1 MEISYKKTQQQII
14 MDYDDF
20 TRVMDEVV
28 EKVAARLQAL
38 TPPPTGDDDKELLT
52 PKEVRALFGVTDKT
66 LHVWGKIGF
75 LPRIRIG
82 GVVRYRRADVERA
95 AQVKG
100 KSI

>member
-1 MEISYKKTQQQII
+1 MQVV
-14 MDYDDF
+14 MDYDDLN
-20 TRVMDEVV
+20 RAMDEVV

-38 TPPPTGDDDKELLT
+38 TPPPAGDDGKELLT
-52 PKEVRALFGVTDKT
+52 PKEVRTLFGVTDKT

-82 GVVRYRRADVERA
+82 GVIRYRAEDVKRA

-100 KSI
+100 K

>member
-1 MEISYKKTQQQII
+1 

-38 TPPPTGDDDKELLT
+38 TPPPAGDDGKELLT
-52 PKEVRALFGVTDKT
+52 PKEVRTLFGVTDKT

-82 GVVRYRRADVERA
+82 GVIRYRAEDVKRA

-100 KSI
+100 K

>member
-1 MEISYKKTQQQII
+1 MQVV
-14 MDYDDF
+14 MDYDDLN
-20 TRVMDEVV
+20 RAMDEVV

-38 TPPPTGDDDKELLT
+38 TPPPVGDDDKELLT
-52 PKEVRALFGVTDKT
+52 PKEVRTLFGVTDKT
-66 LHVWGKIGF
+66 LHVWGKTGF

-100 KSI
+100 RNI

>member
-1 MEISYKKTQQQII
+1 MQIV
-14 MDYDDF
+14 MDYDDLN
-20 TRVMDEVV
+20 RAMDEVV

-38 TPPPTGDDDKELLT
+38 TPPPADDDDKELLT
-52 PKEVRALFGVTDKT
+52 PKEVRTLFGVTDKT
-66 LHVWGKIGF
+66 LHVWGKTGF

>member
-1 MEISYKKTQQQII
+1 MQVV
-14 MDYDDF
+14 MDYDDLN
-20 TRVMDEVV
+20 RAMDEVV

-66 LHVWGKIGF
+66 LHVWSKTGF

-95 AQVKG
+95 TQVKG
-100 KSI
+100 R

>member
-1 MEISYKKTQQQII
+1 MIGTTRTQIV

-20 TRVMDEVV
+20 TQVMEEFTD
-28 EKVAARLQAL
+28 KVGARLLEL
-38 TPPPTGDDDKELLT
+38 TKHAGPDDQELLT
-52 PKEVRALFGVTDKT
+52 PREVAALFSVTNKT
-66 LHVWGKIGF
+66 LHVWNKSGF

-100 KSI
+100 R

>member
-20 TRVMDEVV
+20 TRVMDDVID
-28 EKVAARLQAL
+28 KVAARLQAL
-38 TPPPTGDDDKELLT
+38 TPPPAGNDDKELLT
-52 PKEVRALFGVTDKT
+52 PREVAALFSVTNKT
-66 LHVWGKIGF
+66 LHCWDKSGF

-100 KSI
+100 KSL